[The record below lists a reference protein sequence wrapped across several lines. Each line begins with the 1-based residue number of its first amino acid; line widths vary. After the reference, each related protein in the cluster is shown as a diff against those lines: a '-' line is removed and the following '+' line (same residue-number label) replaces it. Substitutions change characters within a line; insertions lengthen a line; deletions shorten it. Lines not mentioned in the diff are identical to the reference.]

1 MNYCHGVESKIV
13 KLTQVKIVTFLIFSW
28 SHIVLKAFNEINF
41 PFINLLTSEI
51 WQEKIC

>member
-1 MNYCHGVESKIV
+1 MNYCVESKIV
-13 KLTQVKIVTFLIFSW
+13 KPTEAKIITFLIFSW
-28 SHIVLKAFNEINF
+28 SHVVLKAFNETNF